1 MGDCY
6 LSAAGAMSKSFPPC
20 HAVLRKDDTFCNY
33 IAQTSVYLYLLIIE
47 YIYMYILLYMVTDT
61 IIEKTCSLSND
72 WFLTAAGLSI
82 IS

>member
-47 YIYMYILLYMVTDT
+47 YIYIYVYITVYGHRHNYRKNMFIV
-61 IIEKTCSLSND
+61 E
-72 WFLTAAGLSI
+72 
-82 IS
+82 